1 MVIFKELKITPDGN
15 NFLISASIA
24 PYDYFKDMYISAVYI
39 DTEETFSP
47 TGKPSE
53 KAVEVYNN
61 NEDDN
66 TIKNINLNLDKD
78 SINIDTLSNHIFYI
92 YVQIAGTPSVD
103 VPCSMDKEYTI
114 GVALNWFPIYQS
126 SLKVLGDI
134 KENCCSISKES
145 IDFILKLK
153 SFELLLR
160 TSQYDKENK
169 HYLKWFKNI
178 KSSTGVKS
186 CGCN

>member
-39 DTEETFSP
+39 DTEDTFSP

-61 NEDDN
+61 NEDDS

-92 YVQIAGTPSVD
+92 YVQIAGNPSVD
-103 VPCSMDKEYTI
+103 TPCSMDKEYTI
-114 GVALNWFPIYQS
+114 GVALNWFPIYQN
-126 SLKVLGDI
+126 SLKVLGTI
-134 KENCCSISKES
+134 KDNCCSIPKSA
-145 IDFILKLK
+145 INFILRLK

-160 TSQYDKENK
+160 TSQYLKANK
-169 HYLKWFKNI
+169 IYRKWFSDLKISSDI
-178 KSSTGVKS
+178 KS
-186 CGCN
+186 CNCN

>member
-1 MVIFKELKITPDGN
+1 MVIFKELRITSDGN
-15 NFLISASIA
+15 NLFIDASIA
-24 PYDYFKDMYISAVYI
+24 PYDYFQNMYIKSVSI
-39 DTEETFSP
+39 DTEETFLSNDR
-47 TGKPSE
+47 PSE
-53 KAVEVYNN
+53 KAVKVYNN
-61 NEDDN
+61 PEDES
-66 TIKNINLNLDKD
+66 IKNINLNLGKD
-78 SINIDTLSNHIFYI
+78 DVKVDSLSGHIFYI
-92 YVQIAGTPSVD
+92 YVQIAGVPSVD
-103 VPCSMDKEYTI
+103 TPCSMDKEYTI

-134 KENCCSISKES
+134 KENCCSIPKES

-160 TSQYDKENK
+160 TSQYDKANK